1 MYQTVAQAQAMEA
14 MKKIQDELFLS
25 IRERNLNQV
34 KEILTLH
41 PELVNA
47 ERVDFQ
53 VSTPLMEACF
63 YGRFTKL
70 KSRQIFQFSLR

>member
-25 IRERNLNQV
+25 IQERDLIQV
-34 KEILTLH
+34 KQILNHH

-63 YGRFTKL
+63 YGKFQKL
-70 KSRQIFQFSLR
+70 VILKFLA